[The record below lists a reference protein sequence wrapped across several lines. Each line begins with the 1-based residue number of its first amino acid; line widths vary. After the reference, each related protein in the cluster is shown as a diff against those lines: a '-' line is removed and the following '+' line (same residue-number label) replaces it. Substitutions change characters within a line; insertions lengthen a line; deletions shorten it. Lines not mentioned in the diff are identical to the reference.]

1 MTTLPS
7 SHPFDALTPDVI
19 LDAVEQQGWQTSG
32 HFLALNSYEN
42 RVYQIGIEEAPPIIA
57 KFYRPGRWNDGQI
70 LEEHAFTTELLDQE
84 LPVVPPLRD
93 AQNQTLFR
101 HDDFRFSLFPRR
113 GGHAPPLDDDN
124 CLESMGRWLARLHN
138 VGAIHPFNSRPSLTI
153 ESFGHQSVAFL
164 SEHFVPKDLLPAWQS
179 ISRDLLA
186 MVEDRF
192 AGGRGI
198 DMIRTHG
205 DCHPGNVLWR
215 DDAPHFIDLDDARM
229 APATQDLWMLLSGE
243 REQQQQQLGAILD
256 GYNEFRDFDT
266 AELRLIEPLRTLRML
281 QFSAW
286 IGQRWDDPALPRAFP
301 WFNSPRYWG
310 EFILDLRMQMS
321 ALQEPALIY

>member
-1 MTTLPS
+1 MTTSPS

-42 RVYQIGIEEAPPIIA
+42 RVYQIGIEDDAPIIA
-57 KFYRPGRWNDGQI
+57 KFYRPARWTDSQI
-70 LEEHAFTTELLDQE
+70 LEEHSFTAKLLDQE
-84 LPVVPPLRD
+84 LPVVPPLQD
-93 AQNQTLFR
+93 AQGRTLFR
-101 HDDFRFSLFPRR
+101 YGDFRFSLFPRR

-124 CLESMGRWLARLHN
+124 CLESMGRWLARFHN
-138 VGAIHPFNSRPSLTI
+138 VGAIRAFSVRPSLTI

-179 ISRDLLA
+179 ITRDLLS

-192 AGGRGI
+192 SSGRSI
-198 DMIRTHG
+198 HMLRSHG

-215 DDAPHFIDLDDARM
+215 NDAPHFIDLDDARM

-286 IGQRWDDPALPRAFP
+286 IGQRWDDPAFPRAFP

>member
-1 MTTLPS
+1 MTTSPS

-42 RVYQIGIEEAPPIIA
+42 RVYQIGIEDDAPIIA
-57 KFYRPGRWNDGQI
+57 KFYRPARWTDSQI
-70 LEEHAFTTELLDQE
+70 LEEHSFTAELLDQE
-84 LPVVPPLRD
+84 LPVVPPLQD
-93 AQNQTLFR
+93 AQGRTLFR
-101 HDDFRFSLFPRR
+101 YGDFRFSLFPRR

-124 CLESMGRWLARLHN
+124 CLESMGRWLARFHN
-138 VGAIHPFNSRPSLTI
+138 VGAIRAFSVRPSLTI

-179 ISRDLLA
+179 ITRDLLS

-192 AGGRGI
+192 SSGRSI
-198 DMIRTHG
+198 HMLRSHG

-215 DDAPHFIDLDDARM
+215 NDAPHFIDLDDARM

-286 IGQRWDDPALPRAFP
+286 IGQRWDDPAFPRAFP